1 MILLHFGESHRIFP
15 GNHMKRSQFL
25 QLTLALVFSVSSLHA
40 AEPDF
45 TIEPGKRVGAVK
57 RTSTLEDL
65 KKAYGAKNVK
75 QAELPGPEGST
86 ISGAVI
92 FEGGDR
98 EMHVI
103 WNDEK
108 IGKEAFNV
116 DLVGKAWVIGGKLK
130 LGATIAD
137 VEALNGGA
145 FKVGGFDWDMG
156 GYANFEGGKLENK
169 VMVRFYPE
177 GESHE
182 SLSGDKQIAST
193 NKTLLK
199 AKPVVTELSVI
210 LD

>member
-1 MILLHFGESHRIFP
+1 MFFC
-15 GNHMKRSQFL
+15 NCMKRSQFL
-25 QLTLALVFSVSSLHA
+25 QLSLIMIFSAFSLRA

-57 RTSTLEDL
+57 RKISLEEL

-75 QAELPGPEGST
+75 EADLPGPEGST
-86 ISGAVI
+86 LRGVI
-92 FEGGDR
+92 LFEGGDH

-108 IGKEAFNV
+108 IGKEALNV
-116 DLVGKAWVIGGKLK
+116 DLVGKAWVIAGKLK

-137 VEALNGGA
+137 VEAVNGGA
-145 FKVGGFDWDMG
+145 FKVGGFDWDLG
-156 GYANFEGGKLENK
+156 GYANFEGGKLDTK
-169 VMVRFYPE
+169 VIVRFYPE
-177 GESHE
+177 GESDE
-182 SLSGDKQIAST
+182 SLSGDKQIPST
-193 NKTLLK
+193 NKTLRK